1 MTAETNWSPNKS
13 LQQLER
19 QHQKY
24 SISGQSYMYLKLH
37 YNNYWGKTFVPQV
50 LLQMFNFFKH
60 HSNSRPPPPPMPQPR
75 LGTPVIRA
83 NTHGEI
89 PRQRLLAQ
97 RSVCV
102 FVYIDIY
109 ITRVVQKAPQSTS
122 SPRARR
128 NMYQVLH
135 HSFFRQFVT
144 E

>member
-37 YNNYWGKTFVPQV
+37 YNNYWGKSFVPQV
-50 LLQMFNFFKH
+50 LLQMFNFFNDVFIKC
-60 HSNSRPPPPPMPQPR
+60 SKPSKCWCVFQ
-75 LGTPVIRA
+75 
-83 NTHGEI
+83 I